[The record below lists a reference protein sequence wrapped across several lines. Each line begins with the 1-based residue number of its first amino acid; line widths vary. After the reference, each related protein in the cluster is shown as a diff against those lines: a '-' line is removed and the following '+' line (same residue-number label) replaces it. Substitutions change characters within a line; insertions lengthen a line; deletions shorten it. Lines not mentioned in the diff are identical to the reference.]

1 MSDRET
7 EIILFDAFSQALKKL
22 CRDDFVLFS
31 TQKKKG
37 PITHRIA
44 MYIET
49 GLDSRAYL
57 CDTQFQ
63 IKGEKQTYTPDMII
77 HDRKGKETMA
87 IYWQDGYLS
96 AKEKEEA
103 RDFHR
108 EKRCFTIAFSLLP
121 DKDYF
126 LIYRFAEN
134 YTDYLHISRED
145 FSEEVLRRCSSDEDI
160 LSDQLLF
167 KLEKKRIRKKKE
179 ENSLSSAE
187 DTALPE

>member
-44 MYIET
+44 MYIENEL
-49 GLDSRAYL
+49 GSSAYL

-63 IKGEKQTYTPDMII
+63 IRGEKQTYTPDMII
-77 HDRKGKETMA
+77 HDRKGNEAMA

-96 AKEKEEA
+96 SREKEEA
-103 RDFHR
+103 RDFHK
-108 EKRCFTIAFSLLP
+108 EKKCFTIAFSLLP

-134 YTDYLHISRED
+134 YTDYLHISRDD
-145 FSEEVLRRCSSDEDI
+145 FSETVLKRCGVDEDI
-160 LSDQLLF
+160 FDDQLRF
-167 KLEKKRIRKKKE
+167 KLVRRRGKKA
-179 ENSLSSAE
+179 SAAE
-187 DTALPE
+187 DAPLSE